1 MPTAHIFVTLKPGL
15 FDAQGA
21 TIRRALHQL
30 GYGAVQDARIGKL
43 ITISLDDSIASQEIQ
58 HQVDQMCR
66 KLLANPVIENYEITF
81 EGDVPESAAP
91 MSPTSLR
98 AGVRP
103 TLRASAGSTPA
114 SDPKTPGGISISEP
128 FALDYASYDSLPTEE
143 KLALRSVAWQKHG
156 LWIMGQLNERH
167 ADWIL
172 CVGGEVV
179 DSGETLDTYPPE
191 ARLIEIGQSNDLA
204 PWVFTRPPT

>member
-1 MPTAHIFVTLKPGL
+1 MYTAHIFVTLKPGL

-30 GYGAVQDARIGKL
+30 GHGAVQDARIGKL
-43 ITISLDDSIASQEIQ
+43 ITITLDDTIASQEVQ

-91 MSPTSLR
+91 TSSASLHSR
-98 AGVRP
+98 LRP

-114 SDPKTPGGISISEP
+114 SDPK
-128 FALDYASYDSLPTEE
+128 
-143 KLALRSVAWQKHG
+143 SVW
-156 LWIMGQLNERH
+156 
-167 ADWIL
+167 
-172 CVGGEVV
+172 
-179 DSGETLDTYPPE
+179 
-191 ARLIEIGQSNDLA
+191 
-204 PWVFTRPPT
+204 